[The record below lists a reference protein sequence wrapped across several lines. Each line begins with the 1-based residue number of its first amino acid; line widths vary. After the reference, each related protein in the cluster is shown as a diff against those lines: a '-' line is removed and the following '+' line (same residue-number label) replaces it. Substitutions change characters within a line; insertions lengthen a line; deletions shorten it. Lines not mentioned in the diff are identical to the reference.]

1 MIKRLLF
8 MGSSAHLAQRGN
20 QAPPP
25 LCATV
30 YLSVTGR
37 LFANNLLLRCGTQV
51 IAPVDS
57 VRTWL
62 ISSDLIKDKL
72 YLFRIINGAHFG
84 GNRLRHVQRRIC
96 RQ

>member
-20 QAPPP
+20 QAPPTLRQSTYP
-25 LCATV
+25 SQAGCL
-30 YLSVTGR
+30 LI
-37 LFANNLLLRCGTQV
+37 LLRCGTQV